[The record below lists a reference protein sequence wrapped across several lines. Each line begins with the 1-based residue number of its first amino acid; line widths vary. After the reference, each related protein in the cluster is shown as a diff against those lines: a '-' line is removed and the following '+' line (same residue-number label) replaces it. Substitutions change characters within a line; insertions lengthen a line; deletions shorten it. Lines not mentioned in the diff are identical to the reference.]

1 MATTLWN
8 LVDPTAPPRPQKA
21 AQRGLAPRLESLDGK
36 TLGFL
41 SNMWPS
47 VRPTFARMREVAA
60 QRYSLRGAMLKER
73 AVTSSAAPPDIMGP
87 LSTDCDA
94 VIVAL
99 GN

>member
-1 MATTLWN
+1 MANTTWN
-8 LVDPTAPPRPQKA
+8 LVNPTAPPRTQKK
-21 AQRGLAPRLESLDGK
+21 AQRSLPPPLEGLDGK

-60 QRYSLRGAMLKER
+60 QRYALRGAMLKER
-73 AVTSSAAPPDIMGP
+73 AVTSSAAPPDIMDP
-87 LSTDCDA
+87 LADQCDA

>member
-1 MATTLWN
+1 MVNATWN
-8 LVDPTAPPRPQKA
+8 LVNPTAPPRAEQKA
-21 AQRGLAPRLESLDGK
+21 QKSLPPPLEGLDGK

-47 VRPTFARMREVAA
+47 VRPTFARMRQVATRRFA
-60 QRYSLRGAMLKER
+60 LRSTMLKER
-73 AVTSSAAPPDIMGP
+73 AVTSSAAPKNIMDP
-87 LSTDCDA
+87 LANQCDA

>member
-1 MATTLWN
+1 MANTTWN
-8 LVDPTAPPRPQKA
+8 LVNPTAPARTQKK
-21 AQRGLAPRLESLDGK
+21 QKSLPPPLEGLDGK

-60 QRYSLRGAMLKER
+60 QRYALRGAMLKER
-73 AVTSSAAPPDIMGP
+73 AVTSSAAPPDIMDP
-87 LSTDCDA
+87 LADQCDA